1 MLNIN
6 PITKVN
12 LDATLR
18 NIADEV
24 DRSVARWAR
33 FSTYLLS
40 LSDADLTTLGYDET
54 SRQFISAFRVALLNM
69 QEAYMNVTK
78 TGSSDP
84 SYVVKQFA
92 SPVIF

>member
-6 PITKVN
+6 PITKVQ

-24 DRSVARWAR
+24 DRSVARWDR
-33 FSTYLLS
+33 FSTYLLG
-40 LSDADLTTLGYDET
+40 LSDADLTTLGYDES
-54 SRQFISAFRVALLNM
+54 SRLFVGAFRVALLNM
-69 QEAYMNVTK
+69 QEAYTNAAK

-84 SYVVKQFA
+84 SYVVKQFSA
-92 SPVIF
+92 PVVF

>member
-6 PITKVN
+6 PITKQN
-12 LDATLR
+12 LDSTLR

-24 DRSVARWAR
+24 DRSVARWNR
-33 FSTYLLS
+33 FSTYLLG
-40 LSDADLTTLGYDET
+40 LSDADLTTLGYDE
-54 SRQFISAFRVALLNM
+54 SPRLFIGAFRVALLNM
-69 QEAYMNVTK
+69 QEAYTNTTK
-78 TGSSDP
+78 TGTSDP